1 MPFRPRPVPDLPSGD
16 TAAAFDALVLAHY
29 ERLCLFA
36 HRLVGSRA
44 TAEDIV
50 QDLFLAIWRRYPEFN
65 YSDPLPYLYRAT
77 YNRALSHGRN
87 QRRKASWLARATR
100 ENAERATP
108 PDDLAA
114 QDEVAEAIEQ
124 AIAALPQRCRLIFT
138 MHREQ
143 HLSYAEI
150 ADILR
155 LSKKTIET
163 QMLRALKSLRER
175 LAPYL
180 LLMVVLSSVLF

>member
-1 MPFRPRPVPDLPSGD
+1 MPFRSRTVPGSPSGD

-44 TAEDIV
+44 TAEDVV
-50 QDLFLAIWRRYPEFN
+50 QDLFLAIWRRHPEFD
-65 YSDPLPYLYRAT
+65 YSEPLPYLYRAT

-87 QRRKASWLARATR
+87 QRRKESWLARAAR
-100 ENAERATP
+100 ESADRATP

-114 QDEVAEAIEQ
+114 HDEVAAAIEQ

-143 HLSYAEI
+143 HLTYAEI
-150 ADILR
+150 AGILG

-180 LLMVVLSSVLF
+180 FPVVIFSSSLF